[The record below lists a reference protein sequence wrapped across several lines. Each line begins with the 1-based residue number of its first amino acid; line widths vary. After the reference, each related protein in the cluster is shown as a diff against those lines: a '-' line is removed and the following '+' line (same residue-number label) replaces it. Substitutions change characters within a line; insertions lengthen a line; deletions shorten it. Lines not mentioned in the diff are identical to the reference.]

1 MQSPVTSDKKKAI
14 AFSVAIYGILL
25 LILFFIRFWPPYN
38 PDSFTALAGGGGG
51 GLTVNFGDEV
61 LDLPGH
67 RLTECSRGAG
77 ALAQQQ
83 PEDVRVVFDEFH
95 EGLHRGADDAA
106 TTGNALAR
114 LAHQLAQG
122 QPSLVHQRQPQ
133 LFHVPKVSIEGGRRY
148 ARLSGHFPQ
157 AEVGETAVGA
167 ELTERRLDQRTPGF
181 FFLLR
186 ANTHENSHLEI
197 SEAR

>member
-1 MQSPVTSDKKKAI
+1 M
-14 AFSVAIYGILL
+14 
-25 LILFFIRFWPPYN
+25 
-38 PDSFTALAGGGGG
+38 
-51 GLTVNFGDEV
+51 
-61 LDLPGH
+61 LDLAGH
-67 RLTECSRGAG
+67 RLTEGRRGAG
-77 ALAQQQ
+77 ALTEQQ

-106 TTGNALAR
+106 TTGDALAR

-122 QPSLVHQRQPQ
+122 QAALVHQGQPQ
-133 LFHVPKVSIEGGRRY
+133 LFHVAKMTVEGGRRY
-148 ARLSGHFPQ
+148 ARLPGHFPQ
-157 AEVGETAVGA
+157 TEVGEAAVGT
-167 ELTERRLDQRTPGF
+167 ELTERRFDQRTPGL